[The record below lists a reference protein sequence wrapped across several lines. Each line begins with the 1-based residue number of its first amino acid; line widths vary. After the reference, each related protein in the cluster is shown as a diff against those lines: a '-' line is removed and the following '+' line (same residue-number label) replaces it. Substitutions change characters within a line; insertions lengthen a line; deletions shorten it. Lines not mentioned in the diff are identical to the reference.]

1 MFEKN
6 RGKPV
11 GRNALFSA
19 SMSRELNA
27 ALRGLPALAN
37 GEQLGQDDGEIGT
50 EAVGD
55 AMLQAEEEEE
65 EDDDDDQGDGVD
77 WSLIDG
83 KDASGLE
90 ESGGVEMEW
99 GDSEHQDD
107 LEILGDFSQHE
118 LV

>member
-27 ALRGLPALAN
+27 ALRGLPALALAD

-55 AMLQAEEEEE
+55 AMLQAEEE

-90 ESGGVEMEW
+90 ESGGVEMEL
-99 GDSEHQDD
+99 GDSEDQDD